1 MLPHFIASGTDKKD
15 RGAAIGEI
23 LRESDYDVIFFQ
35 EAFHAAP
42 RKKILEQLSRQ
53 FLYSAGPANRTRFSL
68 KTNSGL
74 WVFSKYPIVYHR
86 SIAFRTRHGIDAFSR
101 KGALLIEIN
110 INGQAVQIAGTHLQN
125 CGPGWLK
132 KMQCMEIY
140 ERLLKPAEREG
151 VPQVICGDFN
161 IDRLK
166 ESENY
171 KSMLSLLNAVDTNH
185 NPALITY
192 NRVNNQLKNEN
203 SSSNDLIDYILVRDN
218 GVPLI
223 SNSSVVRFAKTWK
236 RNFSELSDHYSMS
249 AEIQIL
255 SEQRSLALLNPRE

>member
-1 MLPHFIASGTDKKD
+1 M
-15 RGAAIGEI
+15 
-23 LRESDYDVIFFQ
+23 
-35 EAFHAAP
+35 
-42 RKKILEQLSRQ
+42 
-53 FLYSAGPANRTRFSL
+53 

-74 WVFSKYPIVYHR
+74 WVFSKYPILHHG
-86 SIAFRTRHGIDAFSR
+86 SITFRTRHGIDAFSR

-110 INGQAVQIAGTHLQN
+110 INGQAIQIAGTHLQN
-125 CGPGWLK
+125 CGPAWLK

-192 NRVNNQLKNEN
+192 DSANNQLKNETG
-203 SSSNDLIDYILVRDN
+203 SSNDLIDYILVRNN
-218 GVPLI
+218 GVQLI
-223 SNSSVVRFAKTWK
+223 SNNSVVHFTKTWK
-236 RNFSELSDHYSMS
+236 KNFFELSDHYSVF

-255 SEQRSLALLNPRE
+255 STQQSLALLNSHE